1 MSIII
6 TKETYFT
13 IIAGATR
20 YANQKIPFDDWIEA
34 YGIFTGKIEGK
45 KKDTKLIITDAIPIM
60 HQEKN
65 PDDIVDRL
73 HWKEEDYA
81 SIEQIE
87 NENFEKNEF
96 IVGWWHSH
104 PGFKIMLSGFGDRMT
119 TLSYQ
124 TEYNPLGFALVF
136 NPERLVRQIEKANKK
151 GDPDIKLKNDP
162 GFKIFRFDDISK
174 GEKGSYHDVNDYV
187 IEGFDSI
194 EEMIVQAQK
203 LVIDVTKYLPKE
215 NVIESYE
222 REINNAIQQI
232 NSQILGTD
240 EYLQTL
246 ARKGESSRVP
256 DVLEKQKNEI
266 KQNVKKTSVQVK
278 KLKYFT
284 RYLEYK
290 ERETIIPQLKIIFS
304 RWDETINKVDE
315 MLENISKK
323 F

>member
-1 MSIII
+1 MP
-6 TKETYFT
+6 KGAYFT

-20 YANQKIPFDDWIEA
+20 FANQKIPFDDWIEA

-45 KKDTKLIITDAIPIM
+45 KKHAKLVISEAIPIM

-65 PDDIVDRL
+65 PDDIIDRL

-81 SIEQIE
+81 SIESIE

-104 PGFKIMLSGFGDRMT
+104 PGFKVMLSGFGDRQT

-136 NPERLVRQIEKANKK
+136 NPERLVRQIEKPNKK

-162 GFKIFRFDDISK
+162 GFKIFRFDDITK
-174 GEKGSYHDVNDYV
+174 GPKDTYHDVNDYV
-187 IEGFDSI
+187 IKGFNSN
-194 EEMIVQAQK
+194 EEMVIQAQK
-203 LVIDVTKYLPKE
+203 LVIDVTKHLPQH
-215 NVIESYE
+215 NLLQTYE
-222 REINNAIQQI
+222 REIDNVIQQLQ
-232 NSQILGTD
+232 SQLLGTD

-246 ARKGESSRVP
+246 VRKGESSRIPEVF
-256 DVLEKQKNEI
+256 ERQKNDI
-266 KQNVKKTSVQVK
+266 KQSVDRTNEKVE
-278 KLKYFT
+278 KLKHFT

-290 ERETIIPQLKIIFS
+290 EREVILPQINEIIS
-304 RWDETINKVDE
+304 RWDETVSKLDNT
-315 MLENISKK
+315 LTNLSKK
-323 F
+323 Y

>member
-1 MSIII
+1 MSIIMP
-6 TKETYFT
+6 KEAYYT

-20 YANQKIPFDDWIEA
+20 FANQKIPFDDWIEA
-34 YGIFTGKIEGK
+34 YGIFTGKLEGK
-45 KKDTKLIITDAIPIM
+45 KKNTKLIITNAIPIM

-81 SIEQIE
+81 SIEMIE

-104 PGFKIMLSGFGDRMT
+104 PGFKVMLSGFGDRQT

-136 NPERLVRQIEKANKK
+136 NPERLVRQIEKPNKK
-151 GDPDIKLKNDP
+151 GDPDIKLKSDP

-174 GEKGSYHDVNDYV
+174 GPKGTYHEVQDYV
-187 IEGFDSI
+187 IEGFNSR

-203 LVIDVTKYLPKE
+203 LVIDITKHLPSE
-215 NVIESYE
+215 NIVETYE
-222 REINNAIQQI
+222 REIENAIQQLQA
-232 NSQILGTD
+232 SLLGTD

-246 ARKGESSRVP
+246 IRKGESSRVP
-256 DVLEKQKNEI
+256 EVLEKQKTEI
-266 KQNVKKTSVQVK
+266 RNNVKNTNDKVE
-278 KLKYFT
+278 KLKNFT
-284 RYLEYK
+284 LYLEYK
-290 ERETIIPQLKIIFS
+290 EREIIIPQINTIFA
-304 RWDETINKVDE
+304 RWDETISKLDNT
-315 MLENISKK
+315 LAALSKK